1 MDDYQGLFQGSKV
14 FSKDE
19 HIGMVRY
26 IQESYDGKWML
37 TLKIFSMYNNIN
49 NDLLFK
55 IDNSKL
61 IVDYEGMIKAEEEAR
76 LFRKI
81 KRPVILNENI
91 EVDTLDLTE
100 IDTLDFM
107 DTDIE
112 GFDSWSAPPS
122 KKKSNNRK
130 FVAYDRPPQPKKPL
144 VPRYPEI
151 CRTAG
156 VEGKVVVEFYVDE
169 SGKVDLPSVAV
180 LQSIPCLDQVC
191 VDAIKKS
198 KWKPAKQGKEKV
210 GVYLAKTFSFT
221 LKK

>member
-37 TLKIFSMYNNIN
+37 TLKIFSIYNNIN

-76 LFRKI
+76 LIRKI

-100 IDTLDFM
+100 IDTF
-107 DTDIE
+107 IE
-112 GFDSWSAPPS
+112 EFDSWSAAPPPR
-122 KKKSNNRK
+122 KKKSSSRK
-130 FVAYDRPPQPKKPL
+130 FVAYDRPPTPQTPL
-144 VPRYPEI
+144 VPIYPDK
-151 CRTAG
+151 CKKAG
-156 VEGKVVVEFYVDE
+156 IEGKVVVEFYVDE
-169 SGKVDLPSVAV
+169 VGKVDLSTVAI
-180 LQSIPCLDQVC
+180 LQSIPCLDQACIDV
-191 VDAIKKS
+191 IKKS
-198 KWKPAKQGKEKV
+198 KWKPCKQGQEKV
-210 GVYLAKTFSFT
+210 GVYLTKTFNFT
-221 LKK
+221 LEQ